1 MSRSLDHDLLEAVNA
16 NKFEAVRT
24 MLQNP
29 KVDVN
34 KFNCIHWAVTFE
46 KVEMT
51 KLLIEAGANLNQLGM
66 AGKESPLL
74 IAVGRQNLAL
84 TEMLLNAGADPRWSF
99 KLQVQGTFYY

>member
-1 MSRSLDHDLLEAVNA
+1 MSRTLDHDLLEAVNA

-24 MLQNP
+24 LLQNP
-29 KVDVN
+29 KVDVD

-51 KLLIEAGANLNQLGM
+51 KILIEAGANLNQLGM

-74 IAVGRQNLAL
+74 IAAGRQNL
-84 TEMLLNAGADPRWSF
+84 TIVEMLLNAGADAR
-99 KLQVQGTFYY
+99 